1 MRITIFQK
9 NKPIND
15 SQEMFPLHNKHLIHS
30 SHSDDHSSNIFIR
43 AALCCGVVALV
54 LIFSLLATFLH
65 YQPWSQ
71 ESQDD
76 AGHNV
81 LLLGGVNHDNV
92 PEFRL
97 ELINLGYCPDIDE
110 KSIHIPQ
117 LPVLLFNLTARYD
130 RGGDGVVI
138 CGVMEENMRHQC
150 WILRNGTSWWEMIN
164 DTDTSETATNNHED
178 TAPHNPCSHRAGAVT
193 TLLGQT
199 LYMFGGKRCVV
210 KMSKQI

>member
-1 MRITIFQK
+1 MTTVQTSSSEQLCVVELLLWFSSSHCWQ
-9 NKPIND
+9 
-15 SQEMFPLHNKHLIHS
+15 HS
-30 SHSDDHSSNIFIR
+30 SIINPGVKNLKMTLVIMFCSWVESIKTMFLSSD
-43 AALCCGVVALV
+43 
-54 LIFSLLATFLH
+54 
-65 YQPWSQ
+65 WS
-71 ESQDD
+71 
-76 AGHNV
+76 
-81 LLLGGVNHDNV
+81 
-92 PEFRL
+92 
-97 ELINLGYCPDIDE
+97 PDIDE

-130 RGGDGVVI
+130 RGGDSVVI

-210 KMSKQI
+210 KISKQI